1 MTGVVPANQADVTAA
16 ADALRA
22 GRLVA
27 FPTETVY
34 GLGAD
39 ARNADAVR
47 EVFALK
53 GRPATHPLIVH
64 LHDAT
69 QLDDWAVD
77 VPPAAR
83 RLAAAFWPGPL
94 TLVLQRAARVPD
106 AVTGGQDSVALRVP
120 SHPVARALLQT
131 FGGGIAAPS
140 ANRYGRVSATCAA
153 HVRDEFGDAL
163 PCVLDGGDSDVG
175 LESTIVSCLEDPPRL
190 LRPGAITPAQLAAVA
205 GGIAVGVAVN
215 APRVPGSTTSHYAPQ
230 TPVSLVSSISL
241 DAAIAAGITAGHRLA
256 VLSLRPTTANA
267 ASAVWLVGGTDPAV
281 YAHALYANLRALDK
295 AGCDRLLVEA
305 VPTDAEWDAVR
316 DRLSRAAA
324 GDDVPASDL
333 P

>member
-1 MTGVVPANQADVTAA
+1 MKGFVPASEAEVAA
-16 ADALRA
+16 AAGALRA
-22 GRLVA
+22 GQLVA

-39 ARNADAVR
+39 AGNADAVR
-47 EVFALK
+47 AVFALK

-64 LHDAT
+64 LHDAA
-69 QLDDWAVD
+69 QLDDWAVE

-94 TLVLQRAARVPD
+94 TLVLQRSSRVPD

-120 SHPVARALLQT
+120 SHPVARALLAS

-153 HVRDEFGDAL
+153 HVREEFGDAL

-190 LRPGAITPAQLAAVA
+190 LRPGAITPEQLAAVA
-205 GGIAVGVAVN
+205 GGIALGVSGSV
-215 APRVPGSTTSHYAPQ
+215 PRVPGSTRSHYAPQ
-230 TPVSLVSSISL
+230 TQVSLLS
-241 DAAIAAGITAGHRLA
+241 AAALERAVTADLSAGRRVA
-256 VLSLRPTTANA
+256 VLARRA
-267 ASAVWLVGGTDPAV
+267 APGLSTQLSWIDAGTDPGA
-281 YAHALYANLRALDK
+281 YAHALYANLRMLDK

-305 VPTDAEWDAVR
+305 VPPGPEWDAVR

-324 GDDVPASDL
+324 R
-333 P
+333 

>member
-1 MTGVVPANQADVTAA
+1 VIAA
-16 ADALRA
+16 AGALRA
-22 GRLVA
+22 GGLVA

-39 ARNADAVR
+39 ASNVEAVR
-47 EVFALK
+47 KVFALK
-53 GRPATHPLIVH
+53 GRPANHPLIVH
-64 LHDAT
+64 LRDAA
-69 QLDDWAVD
+69 QLDDWAAD

-94 TLVLQRAARVPD
+94 TLVLPRAARVPD

-120 SHPVARALLQT
+120 SHPVAGALLAA

-140 ANRYGRVSATCAA
+140 ANRYGRVSATCAE
-153 HVRDEFGDAL
+153 HVREEFGEDAPL
-163 PCVLDGGDSDVG
+163 VLDGGDSDVG

-190 LRPGAITPAQLAAVA
+190 LRPGAITAAQLTAIA
-205 GGIAVGVAVN
+205 GGLAVGDAAG
-215 APRVPGSTTSHYAPQ
+215 APRTPGSTRSHYAPR
-230 TPVSLVSSISL
+230 TPVSLVGSGELEALVESALS
-241 DAAIAAGITAGHRLA
+241 AGQGVAVLARRPAGHVSARLLWIDA
-256 VLSLRPTTANA
+256 GMAPDA
-267 ASAVWLVGGTDPAV
+267 

-305 VPTDAEWDAVR
+305 VPDGGAWDAVR
-316 DRLSRAAA
+316 DRLTRAAA
-324 GDDVPASDL
+324 RDDVPASDL